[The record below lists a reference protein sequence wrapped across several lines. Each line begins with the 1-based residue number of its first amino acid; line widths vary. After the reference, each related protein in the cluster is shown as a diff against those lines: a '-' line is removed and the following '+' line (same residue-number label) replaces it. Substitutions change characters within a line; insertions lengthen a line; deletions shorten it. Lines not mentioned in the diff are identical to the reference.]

1 MFKKLLMAVLLV
13 ITGIAANAED
23 GQKVVSKVQ
32 KVTVFLNGAQVTRT
46 AMVNVSAGT
55 SHLIFGEISPGID
68 VQSIQVHAGGAF
80 TILSVKHE
88 LDFLNEQAKQQHVEE
103 LRAAQKAIRDK
114 ISLQNSLI
122 LIYQAEENMIAKNQV
137 VSGDNTGLDVAKL
150 KQALDFQTERLTTL
164 KEKQQA
170 VNNSIEALNLELQK
184 YDKQIAE
191 IGKGTTTATSN
202 ITVTVSSKTA
212 LQSEFTLT
220 YVVHDASWYPTYD
233 IRAKDV
239 NSPVSISYKANVS
252 QHCGEDWK
260 NIKLTLSTG
269 NPTVSGNKPDLTPYY
284 LNFGMYYSDGSAPI
298 TRSTGRVIGSDDKSP
313 IPGASIRVK
322 GTSIGAVSDV
332 NGNFSLQMP
341 PGQQTIVVS
350 FLGYQT
356 QELRVTGNFTNV
368 MLVPSANSL
377 NEVVVVGYG
386 TTSDADYDST
396 RGLEGRV
403 AGVTASSGTSKEIR
417 IRGISSLPIEVK
429 QTENQTNVEFNIDNP
444 FSIPSDGKQYL
455 AQISEVEVKA
465 GFQYAVAPKVSTDV
479 FLTAQITDW
488 NKYNFLSGEAN
499 LFFEGTYI
507 GKSLID
513 THSVADTLKL
523 SMGTD
528 KNIVV
533 TRTLEK
539 DLSEKQTFGSNKKE
553 TKNWLIDI
561 KNRKN
566 QPVNLIVEDQV
577 PVSQNSSI
585 DVEVQETG
593 GVKPDALTG
602 RIVWNFLL
610 NSQDEKKVQLKYLV
624 KYPKNQSVIV
634 E

>member
-1 MFKKLLMAVLLV
+1 MAVLLV

>member
-1 MFKKLLMAVLLV
+1 
-13 ITGIAANAED
+13 
-23 GQKVVSKVQ
+23 
-32 KVTVFLNGAQVTRT
+32 
-46 AMVNVSAGT
+46 
-55 SHLIFGEISPGID
+55 
-68 VQSIQVHAGGAF
+68 
-80 TILSVKHE
+80 
-88 LDFLNEQAKQQHVEE
+88 
-103 LRAAQKAIRDK
+103 
-114 ISLQNSLI
+114 
-122 LIYQAEENMIAKNQV
+122 
-137 VSGDNTGLDVAKL
+137 
-150 KQALDFQTERLTTL
+150 
-164 KEKQQA
+164 
-170 VNNSIEALNLELQK
+170 LQK

-191 IGKGTTTATSN
+191 IAKGSTTATSN
-202 ITVTVSSKTA
+202 IIVTVSSKTA
-212 LQSEFTLT
+212 LQSEFTLS
-220 YVVHDASWYPTYD
+220 YLVHDAAWYPTYD

-284 LNFGMYYSDGSAPI
+284 LNFGMYYADDNAPV
-298 TRSTGRVIGSDDKSP
+298 TRGTGRIISSDDKSP
-313 IPGASIRVK
+313 LPGASIRVK

-341 PGQQTIVVS
+341 PGQQTITVS
-350 FLGYQT
+350 YIGYQT

-368 MLVPSANSL
+368 MLVPSASSL

-386 TTSDADYDST
+386 TSGDGYESSPAYKS
-396 RGLEGRV
+396 LEGKA
-403 AGVTASSGTSKEIR
+403 AGVNVTANTI
-417 IRGISSLPIEVK
+417 PIAVK

-455 AQISEVEVKA
+455 AEISEVEVKA
-465 GFQYAVAPKVSTDV
+465 GFQYSVAPKISTDV

-499 LFFEGTYI
+499 LFFEGTFI

-566 QPVNLIVEDQV
+566 QPVNLLVEDQV

-602 RIVWNFLL
+602 KIVWNFLL

-624 KYPKNQSVIV
+624 KYPKIQSVIV